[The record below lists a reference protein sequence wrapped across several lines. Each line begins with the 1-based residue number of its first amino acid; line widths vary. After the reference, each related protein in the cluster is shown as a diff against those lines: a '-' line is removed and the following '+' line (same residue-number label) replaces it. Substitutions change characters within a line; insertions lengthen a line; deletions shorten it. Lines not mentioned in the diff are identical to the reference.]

1 MELFASLEFF
11 VSALLASIAVS
22 LLSPLAL
29 RARLRLRYVLAFL
42 GILTSVLVF
51 WDRPLQAIIVLAV
64 CTLALWLCRRGL
76 IATRVAVVLTMLPLL
91 LVKTHAMTLLGMLGL
106 SFVTFRAV
114 DVLLFAHKNET
125 IRPLD
130 YLTYLFFPLTLLA
143 GPMYRW
149 RTFQVDLQKGF
160 SQINMGLW
168 RVGFETLLLGIVQK
182 FAVAYL
188 IWLYGLNAI
197 SAHDYSLTG
206 IVLNATLY
214 SAYLYFDFA
223 GYSNMAVGIGKMFGV
238 NLPINFNNPI
248 LSKNPQDFW
257 RRWHISLSEWLRDVV
272 FMPIYK
278 ALSKDSFFSQHRFAA
293 QNIGIFA
300 TLFCMGTWNG
310 LQLHYIVSGM
320 MFGSYSV
327 AHNRLLLSARRH
339 PALQQWLTTRP
350 AKLSGRFLTLAS
362 AVLALYVFSGRSP
375 I

>member
-1 MELFASLEFF
+1 MELFASFDFF
-11 VSALLASIAVS
+11 LDALLASLA
-22 LLSPLAL
+22 LSVLGPLAM
-29 RARLRLRYVLAFL
+29 RARISLRYVLAFFS
-42 GILTSVLVF
+42 ILTSALVF
-51 WDRPLQAIIVLAV
+51 WDRPLQAVIVLVVQSA
-64 CTLALWLCRRGL
+64 ALWLCRRGY

-91 LVKTHAMTLLGMLGL
+91 LVKTHALTFLGMIGL

-125 IRPLD
+125 IHPLD
-130 YLTYLFFPLTLLA
+130 YVTYLFFPLTLLA

-149 RTFQVDLQKGF
+149 RNFQADLQKGF
-160 SQINMGLW
+160 GQINMGHW
-168 RVGFETLLLGIVQK
+168 RAGFETTLLGIVQK
-182 FAVAYL
+182 FAIAHL
-188 IWLYGLNAI
+188 IWLYGLNVV
-197 SAHDYSLTG
+197 SPHDYSLRG
-206 IVLNATLY
+206 VVLNAVLY

-223 GYSNMAVGIGKMFGV
+223 GYSNMAAGIGKMFGV
-238 NLPINFNNPI
+238 NLPSNFNNPI

-300 TLFCMGTWNG
+300 TLFCMGIWNG

-320 MFGSYSV
+320 MFGTYSV
-327 AHNRLLLSARRH
+327 VHNRLVFAAKQR
-339 PALQQWLTTRP
+339 PALQQWLSSRP
-350 AKLSGRFLTLAS
+350 AQWGGRVLTLAF
-362 AVLALYVFSGRSP
+362 AMLALYVFSGRSP

>member
-238 NLPINFNNPI
+238 NLPINFNN
-248 LSKNPQDFW
+248 Q
-257 RRWHISLSEWLRDVV
+257 
-272 FMPIYK
+272 
-278 ALSKDSFFSQHRFAA
+278 
-293 QNIGIFA
+293 IGR
-300 TLFCMGTWNG
+300 
-310 LQLHYIVSGM
+310 
-320 MFGSYSV
+320 
-327 AHNRLLLSARRH
+327 AH
-339 PALQQWLTTRP
+339 
-350 AKLSGRFLTLAS
+350 
-362 AVLALYVFSGRSP
+362 V
-375 I
+375 

>member
-11 VSALLASIAVS
+11 TNALLASLAVS
-22 LLSPLAL
+22 LLGPLAL
-29 RARLRLRYVLAFL
+29 RVKLSLRYVLAFFS
-42 GILTSVLVF
+42 ILTSVLVF
-51 WDRPLQAIIVLAV
+51 WNRPLQAIIVLIV
-64 CTLALWLCRRGL
+64 CAAALWLCRRGL

-114 DVLLFAHKNET
+114 DVLLFAHKNEA

-149 RTFQVDLQKGF
+149 RTFQADLQKGF
-160 SQINMGLW
+160 GQVNMGHW

-182 FAVAYL
+182 FAVAHL
-188 IWLYGLNAI
+188 IWLYGLNEV
-197 SAHDYSLTG
+197 SAHDYSFTG

-223 GYSNMAVGIGKMFGV
+223 GYSNMAIGIGKMFGV
-238 NLPINFNNPI
+238 NIPVNFQNPI

-278 ALSKDSFFSQHRFAA
+278 ALSKNSFFSQHRFAA

-300 TLFCMGTWNG
+300 TLFCMGIWNG
-310 LQLHYIVSGM
+310 LQWHYIVSGM

-327 AHNRLLLSARRH
+327 VHNRLLLSARKR
-339 PALQQWLTTRP
+339 PALQQWLASKP
-350 AKLSGRFLTLAS
+350 ANLGGRILTLVLA
-362 AVLALYVFSGRSP
+362 ALALYVFSGRSP

>member
-1 MELFASLEFF
+1 MELFASLDFF
-11 VSALLASIAVS
+11 TDALVASLAVS

-29 RARLRLRYVLAFL
+29 RARLSLRYVLAFFS
-42 GILTSVLVF
+42 ILTSVLVF
-51 WDRPLQAIIVLAV
+51 WNRPLQAIIVLVV
-64 CTLALWLCRRGL
+64 CATALWLCRRGL

-114 DVLLFAHKNET
+114 DVLLFAHKDEA

-149 RTFQVDLQKGF
+149 RTFQADLQKGF
-160 SQINMGLW
+160 EQVNMGHW
-168 RVGFETLLLGIVQK
+168 RTGLETLLLGIVQK
-182 FAVAYL
+182 FAVAHL

-197 SAHDYSLTG
+197 SAHDYSFSG
-206 IVLNATLY
+206 IVLNAALY
-214 SAYLYFDFA
+214 SAYLYYDFA
-223 GYSNMAVGIGKMFGV
+223 GYSNMAIGIGKMFGV
-238 NLPINFNNPI
+238 NLPINFQNPI

-300 TLFCMGTWNG
+300 TLFCMGIWNG

-327 AHNRLLLSARRH
+327 AHNRLLLSARKR
-339 PALQQWLTTRP
+339 PALQQWLASKP
-350 AKLSGRFLTLAS
+350 ANLGGRILTLVLVA
-362 AVLALYVFSGRSP
+362 LALYVFSGRSP

>member
-11 VSALLASIAVS
+11 INALLASLAVS
-22 LLSPLAL
+22 LLSPLAM
-29 RARLRLRYVLAFL
+29 RIRFNLRYVLAFFS
-42 GILTSVLVF
+42 ILTSVLVF
-51 WDRPLQAIIVLAV
+51 WNRPLQAIIVLVV
-64 CTLALWLCRRGL
+64 CTAALWLCRRGL

-114 DVLLFAHKNET
+114 DVLLFAHKNEA
-125 IRPLD
+125 IHPLD

-149 RTFQVDLQKGF
+149 RTFQADLQKGF
-160 SQINMGLW
+160 RQVNMGHW

-182 FAVAYL
+182 FAVAHL
-188 IWLYGLNAI
+188 IWLYGLNEI
-197 SAHDYSLTG
+197 SAHDYSFTG
-206 IVLNATLY
+206 IALNATLY

-223 GYSNMAVGIGKMFGV
+223 GYSNMAIGIGKMFGV
-238 NLPINFNNPI
+238 NIPVNFQNPI

-300 TLFCMGTWNG
+300 TLFCMGIWNG

-320 MFGSYSV
+320 MFGAYSV
-327 AHNRLLLSARRH
+327 AHNRLLLSARKR
-339 PALQQWLTTRP
+339 PALQQWLASKP
-350 AKLSGRFLTLAS
+350 AELGGRILTLVLA
-362 AVLALYVFSGRSP
+362 ALALYVFSGRSP